1 MWLTINLQAQDFF
14 FLEVSCYKCKKGILM
29 SCLLTVNLCINV
41 TQLLYV
47 CNRGFKREFSI
58 LE

>member
-1 MWLTINLQAQDFF
+1 
-14 FLEVSCYKCKKGILM
+14 M
-29 SCLLTVNLCINV
+29 SCLLTVNLYINV

>member
-1 MWLTINLQAQDFF
+1 
-14 FLEVSCYKCKKGILM
+14 M